1 MDPVF
6 PSTSVSVIIDGLYG
20 LSLMHSANY
29 PYLSEGKDSQWFC
42 HKPITLRLHINKV
55 KTKAMLLL

>member
-6 PSTSVSVIIDGLYG
+6 PSTSVSVIIDDIL
-20 LSLMHSANY
+20 HSANY
-29 PYLSEGKDSQWFC
+29 PYLSEGKDNIKCFC

-55 KTKAMLLL
+55 KKD

>member
-6 PSTSVSVIIDGLYG
+6 PSTSVSVIIDGFYG

-29 PYLSEGKDSQWFC
+29 PYLSEGKDSQ
-42 HKPITLRLHINKV
+42 
-55 KTKAMLLL
+55 